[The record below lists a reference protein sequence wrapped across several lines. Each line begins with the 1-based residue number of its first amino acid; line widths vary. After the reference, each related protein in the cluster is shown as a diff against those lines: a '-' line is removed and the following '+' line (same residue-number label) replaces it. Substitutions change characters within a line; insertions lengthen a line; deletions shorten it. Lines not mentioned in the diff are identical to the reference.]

1 MLVLLEKITWV
12 FGDDLTGRVFA
23 LWGLA
28 FKPNTDDMRD
38 APSRNIIA
46 GLTQRGARIRAFDP
60 VAMEEARRIYGNQ
73 DTLTFANNPEDAL
86 KGADALVIVTERTVF
101 RSPDWSELR
110 ELLKRPVIFDGRNM
124 FEPARARDH
133 GLEYY
138 CVGRAL

>member
-1 MLVLLEKITWV
+1 MKVTVIGTGYVGLVTGACLAEVGKHLVCADVDSDKHNHDRLLV
-12 FGDDLTGRVFA
+12 
-23 LWGLA
+23 
-28 FKPNTDDMRD
+28 
-38 APSRNIIA
+38 
-46 GLTQRGARIRAFDP
+46 
-60 VAMEEARRIYGNQ
+60 MEEARRIYGNQ